1 MKVYANQL
9 RSALS
14 KKLPLAC
21 WLSGDEPLQMRDS
34 TDLIRS
40 ICKSQGF
47 TERERYDVD
56 AHFDWGTLIAAGN
69 SLSLFADKKLIELN
83 LKSSKLEESA
93 RKVLAEYLQHASP
106 DNLLLL
112 SSPKIEAATIKT
124 QWFGKLESQLMLVQ
138 VYPLEADK
146 LLAWIEKRLSDF
158 AITAEKDAIQLLA
171 DRIEGNMLAADQE
184 IIKLHLLF
192 GSGKHL
198 SIEHIARTV
207 ADNARFNVFGLLDA
221 CLGGESARAVRTL
234 QRMQQEGQ
242 ELLLLNAMI
251 CKELRQLSTMLRE
264 IADGG
269 RIDDT
274 FQRHRIWNNRQPLL
288 KRALRR
294 LSYEKVN
301 ALIVEARDVDLAIK
315 GMHTIPAWM
324 LMEHVCLGLSGI
336 QLPGR
341 T

>member
-1 MKVYANQL
+1 
-9 RSALS
+9 
-14 KKLPLAC
+14 
-21 WLSGDEPLQMRDS
+21 MRDS

-56 AHFDWGTLIAAGN
+56 ANFDWGTLIAAGN

-93 RKVLAEYLQHASP
+93 RKVLTEYLQHASP

-124 QWFGKLESQLMLVQ
+124 QWFVKLESQLMLVQ

-146 LLAWIEKRLSDF
+146 LLVWIENRLSDF
-158 AITAEKDAIQLLA
+158 AITADKDAIQLLA

-264 IADGG
+264 IADGA
-269 RIDDT
+269 RIDDI

-315 GMHTIPAWM
+315 GMHTVPAWM

-341 T
+341 S

>member
-1 MKVYANQL
+1 
-9 RSALS
+9 
-14 KKLPLAC
+14 
-21 WLSGDEPLQMRDS
+21 MRDC
-34 TDLIRS
+34 TDLIRT

-56 AHFDWGTLIAAGN
+56 ANFDWGTLIAAGN

-124 QWFGKLESQLMLVQ
+124 QWFSKLESQLLLVQ

-146 LLAWIEKRLSDF
+146 LLSWIENRLADF
-158 AITAEKDAIQLLA
+158 AITMDKDAIKLLA

-184 IIKLHLLF
+184 IIKLQLLF
-192 GSGKHL
+192 GSGMHL

-207 ADNARFNVFGLLDA
+207 ADNARFNVFGLIDA

-242 ELLLLNAMI
+242 ELLPLNAMI

-264 IADGG
+264 ITDGA
-269 RIDDT
+269 RLDDI
-274 FQRHRIWNNRQPLL
+274 FQRQRIWNNRQPLL
-288 KRALRR
+288 KKALRR
-294 LSYEKVN
+294 LSHDQVN
-301 ALIVEARDVDLAIK
+301 ALIVEARDIDLAIK
-315 GMHTIPAWM
+315 GMHTVPAWM

-336 QLPGR
+336 KLPGR

>member
-9 RSALS
+9 RSVLS

-56 AHFDWGTLIAAGN
+56 ANFEWDTLIAAGN

-112 SSPKIEAATIKT
+112 SSPKIDAATTKT

-138 VYPLEADK
+138 IYPLEADK
-146 LLAWIEKRLSDF
+146 LLGWIENRLSDF
-158 AITAEKDAIQLLA
+158 AITADNDAIQLMA

-184 IIKLHLLF
+184 IIKLNLLF
-192 GSGKHL
+192 GSGIHL
-198 SIEHIARTV
+198 RIEHIARTV
-207 ADNARFNVFGLLDA
+207 ADNARFNVFGLVDA

-242 ELLLLNAMI
+242 ELLPLNAMI

-264 IADGG
+264 IADGA
-269 RIDDT
+269 RIEDIL
-274 FQRHRIWNNRQPLL
+274 QQHRIWNNRQPLL

-294 LSYEKVN
+294 LSLEQVN

-315 GMHTIPAWM
+315 GMHTVPAWM

-336 QLPGR
+336 KLPGR
-341 T
+341 I